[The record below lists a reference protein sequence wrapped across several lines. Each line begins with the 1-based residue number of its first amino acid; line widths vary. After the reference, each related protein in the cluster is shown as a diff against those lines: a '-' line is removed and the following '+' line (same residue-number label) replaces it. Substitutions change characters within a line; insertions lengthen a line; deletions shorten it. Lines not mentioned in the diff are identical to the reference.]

1 MVTVASCSA
10 CISAVS
16 PSIICRPS
24 IHSSITPNCPPRLG
38 YLAGQPSRSA
48 IAITASRPSTVA
60 MAAWVAVRPLAR
72 YPRHRHPHHRPPP
85 RITVALPESEA
96 DRIALLP
103 AIYTGFDRIAPLAT
117 LVRSTRRGE

>member
-1 MVTVASCSA
+1 M
-10 CISAVS
+10 
-16 PSIICRPS
+16 SIRP
-24 IHSSITPNCPPRLG
+24 
-38 YLAGQPSRSA
+38 
-48 IAITASRPSTVA
+48 
-60 MAAWVAVRPLAR
+60 
-72 YPRHRHPHHRPPP
+72 RHPHHRPPP